1 MSSNAQC
8 AICSSKK
15 VSHECGLC
23 HCSTCKACTSF
34 LDSESFRYID
44 VKPASMES
52 LNYCLECYAQKVL
65 PELHD
70 YEDNLAIAKE
80 IAIFD
85 ITQTKETRLI
95 KRKEAEIKVQNCV
108 DREEA
113 TLKLAYQAVK
123 LGFNSV
129 IDVDLKFIKIV
140 DGRYQTSEIS
150 GKGIPANVSNRKL
163 VKDRSIRSNPN

>member
-1 MSSNAQC
+1 MSQAQC

-23 HCSTCKACTSF
+23 KCSTCKACTSF
-34 LDSESFRYID
+34 LDAESFRYID
-44 VKPASMES
+44 VRPANMES
-52 LNYCLECYAQKVL
+52 MTYCLECYAQKVL
-65 PELHD
+65 PEVQA
-70 YEDNLAIAKE
+70 YEDLMEIAKE
-80 IAIFD
+80 ISIFD
-85 ITQTKETRLI
+85 ISQTKETRLI
-95 KRKEAEIKVQNCV
+95 KRKEAEIKVEKCV

-113 TLKLAYQAVK
+113 TLKLAYQAAK

-129 IDVDLKFIKIV
+129 IDVDLKFKKIV

-150 GKGIPANVSNRKL
+150 GKGIPANVSDRKL